1 MQKKGLCCLHTL
13 IGVALQLKISGLHC
27 TFGCATL
34 KYSLCIL
41 LVVALKLKTL
51 GYTVLLGV
59 LPLKVQPMHIIGS
72 NIEIENSRL
81 HCTFGCATLKY
92 SLCTL
97 LVVALK
103 LKTLGYTAL
112 LGVPP

>member
-1 MQKKGLCCLHTL
+1 MHIICSS
-13 IGVALQLKISGLHC
+13 IAIENSGLHC

-34 KYSLCIL
+34 KY
-41 LVVALKLKTL
+41 K
-51 GYTVLLGV
+51 
-59 LPLKVQPMHIIGS
+59 PMHIIS
-72 NIEIENSRL
+72 NSIEIENSGL

-103 LKTLGYTAL
+103 LKTLDYTAL